1 MRIIQ
6 PVCTDVFIQTA
17 FKVMLY
23 KQYNA
28 VLQGEPF
35 IMLLCAAI
43 SQAFKYHQ
51 CVQYESSQRKHS
63 ISSSCLS
70 QFLSHRL
77 VLRTSRHINAQFK
90 AIFFGLLCHSALNSK
105 DFLVYGGQKCVSVK
119 TYLQLRE
126 VRTWESCN
134 TLILSVSKKRCCLVT
149 VMTVSLKNKQQE
161 ANGQTAFLLCKRA
174 LLKQL

>member
-1 MRIIQ
+1 MFYRTYWIFWRLPAACRPDTWALRGEGPLLICSSGPVSDGQNLIAVCRRGESPSVDVSGVSMRIIQ

-105 DFLVYGGQKCVSVK
+105 DFLVYGG
-119 TYLQLRE
+119 
-126 VRTWESCN
+126 
-134 TLILSVSKKRCCLVT
+134 
-149 VMTVSLKNKQQE
+149 
-161 ANGQTAFLLCKRA
+161 
-174 LLKQL
+174 

>member
-1 MRIIQ
+1 MFYRMYWVFWRLLTARRLDTWALQREGPPLTCSSTPVSDRQNLVLYAGRGESSSVDVSGVSMRIIQ
-6 PVCTDVFIQTA
+6 LVCTDMFIQTS
-17 FKVMLY
+17 FKVILY

-28 VLQGEPF
+28 VLQGKPF

-77 VLRTSRHINAQFK
+77 MLRTHGTSMHN
-90 AIFFGLLCHSALNSK
+90 
-105 DFLVYGGQKCVSVK
+105 
-119 TYLQLRE
+119 
-126 VRTWESCN
+126 
-134 TLILSVSKKRCCLVT
+134 
-149 VMTVSLKNKQQE
+149 
-161 ANGQTAFLLCKRA
+161 
-174 LLKQL
+174 LKQFFWLFGSFCCEFKRLFGIRRLEMRKR